1 MPSDLPFWLMFALVI
16 AETMLCRATM
26 GELNSTRR
34 ALVEARITAWNYA
47 RETGRYA
54 REAAKLNKYAHLLG
68 RTVWVRKY
76 EASRWER
83 AIVVAVS
90 RYGSVAVRR
99 TSDPKESAHWIDKR
113 HVNERVRLDVP
124 EETA

>member
-1 MPSDLPFWLMFALVI
+1 MPSDLPFWLMFALVV

-26 GELNSTRR
+26 GELDSARR
-34 ALVEARITAWNYA
+34 ELVEAQSMAWHYA
-47 RETGRYA
+47 RK
-54 REAAKLNKYAHLLG
+54 AAKLNEHAHLLG
-68 RTVWVRKY
+68 RTVWVKKY
-76 EASRWER
+76 EASRWEQ

-113 HVNERVRLDVP
+113 RVNERVRLDMP
-124 EETA
+124 EEM

>member
-1 MPSDLPFWLMFALVI
+1 MPSDLPFWLMFALLI
-16 AETMLCRATM
+16 LETMLCRATM
-26 GELNSTRR
+26 GELNSARR
-34 ALVEARITAWNYA
+34 ELVDARAMAWHYA
-47 RETGRYA
+47 RES
-54 REAAKLNKYAHLLG
+54 AKLNKYAHLLG
-68 RTVWVRKY
+68 RTVWVKKY
-76 EASRWER
+76 EASRWEQ

-90 RYGSVAVRR
+90 RRGSVAVRR